1 MQLFGAS
8 FSKLTGW
15 YDPTR
20 PSLRGEGRWDPCR
33 RQKRGAGRNGAIMNK
48 TATQIIALDPR
59 LLSFLPGVHREPQS
73 SHIPAWAPGT
83 CGKGRRQPFPEALL
97 VSGLTGWEAGS
108 PRCVGQGVG
117 GPLGG
122 GWQIL
127 HNKSSVTSADRVI
140 KEMKRQKP
148 VHSANIWVTVFYVQ
162 KTLKG
167 AIIKHFFT
175 GKVKIGEV
183 FVNRK
188 L

>member
-1 MQLFGAS
+1 MVRSYQTF
-8 FSKLTGW
+8 
-15 YDPTR
+15 PTR
-20 PSLRGEGRWDPCR
+20 RGQVGSLQKTEKGGW
-33 RQKRGAGRNGAIMNK
+33 QKRCNYEQE
-48 TATQIIALDPR
+48 ATQIIALDPR
-59 LLSFLPGVHREPQS
+59 LLSLLPGVHREPQS

-148 VHSANIWVTVFYVQ
+148 VHSANI
-162 KTLKG
+162 
-167 AIIKHFFT
+167 
-175 GKVKIGEV
+175 
-183 FVNRK
+183 
-188 L
+188 